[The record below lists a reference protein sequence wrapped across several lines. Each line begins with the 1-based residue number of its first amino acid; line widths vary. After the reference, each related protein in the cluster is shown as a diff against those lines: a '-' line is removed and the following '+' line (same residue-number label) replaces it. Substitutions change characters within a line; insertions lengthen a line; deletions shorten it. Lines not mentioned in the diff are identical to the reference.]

1 MYETKEEI
9 LLKAKSLKQTTFG
22 QHDIN
27 NRLLISNNKGS
38 FGQIIEEGF
47 FGYNINSR
55 PEADFLAAE
64 IELKV
69 TPFIQNKNHTF
80 SSKERLVLNIIDF
93 MSEDLNDF
101 KNSSFWKKNKKLLI
115 VFYLYEANKL
125 AKDLM
130 IHHVLYW
137 EYNEKDL
144 KIIKQDWQKIVKKI
158 KNGEAHL
165 ISEGDTLY
173 LGACRKG
180 NKDTKKVKQ
189 PFSEILANKRAYS
202 LKNGYMTH
210 LLRTQV
216 LNHRTPLESVIKNS
230 DVLDEMT
237 FEEYIISKFRPY
249 YGENVEALKNRF
261 QIETDSKA
269 VNQILI
275 SKILDIEK
283 DISNAEEFQKGG
295 YKVKTVRMN
304 EKGNIKESMSFPKFS
319 FVQLSQESWEESS
332 IREMFYE
339 TRFMFVVF
347 KVSKSQEILEKI
359 VFHSISEYDIDYNI
373 SAVFN
378 KTKKI
383 LLSGNIIN
391 SIDSRGYFKYNFPRM
406 KDNLVSHIRPHG
418 RNRNDVDLLPVRD
431 RLTNL
436 DKIVKMCFWLNA
448 SYIKETI
455 NGNIT

>member
-9 LLKAKSLKQTTFG
+9 LLKAQALKKTTFG
-22 QHDIN
+22 EHDIN
-27 NRLLISNNKGS
+27 NRLLNSYNKGS

-55 PEADFLAAE
+55 PEADFIEAE

-115 VFYLYEANKL
+115 VFYLYEANKP

-189 PFSEILANKRAYS
+189 PFSEVLANKRAYS

-210 LLRTQV
+210 LLRTQG
-216 LNHRTPLESVIKNS
+216 LNNRTPLESVIKNS
-230 DVLDEMT
+230 DLLDEMT

-249 YGENVEALKNRF
+249 YGENIETLKDRF
-261 QIETDSKA
+261 QIETNSKA

-283 DISNAEEFQKGG
+283 DVSNAEEFQKGG
-295 YKVKTVRMN
+295 YKVKTVRVN

-319 FVQLSQESWEESS
+319 FIQLSQDSWEESS
-332 IREMFYE
+332 IREIFYE

-347 KVSKSQEILEKI
+347 KVLKHGEILEKI
-359 VFHSISEYDIDYNI
+359 VFHSITENDIDYNI

-378 KTKKI
+378 KTKEI
-383 LLSGNIIN
+383 LLSGNVIN
-391 SIDSRGYFKYNFPRM
+391 SIDSRGYFRYNFPGI
-406 KDNLVSHIRPHG
+406 KDNPVSHIRPHG
-418 RNRNDVDLLPVRD
+418 QNREDVELLPVID
-431 RLTNL
+431 KLTNT
-436 DKIVKMCFWLNA
+436 DKIVKMCFWLNS
-448 SYIKETI
+448 SYIKNVI
-455 NGNIT
+455 NNSK